1 MPDGLMHVVT
11 RICIDLTKI
20 YIAQWIIIMWV
31 VRAIMTDCMELQ
43 LGQWGL
49 LVVGIIILLLSIGW
63 ARLKPLSKLKM

>member
-1 MPDGLMHVVT
+1 MRQIKL
-11 RICIDLTKI
+11 
-20 YIAQWIIIMWV
+20 WV